1 MLRHACGCRAGSQ
14 AAVPSKADAQKAGS
28 PDNLAD
34 QLVQQA
40 PRRITLGAAPQRGSR
55 GAAKPRQ
62 VPPHTKYALIRLSDH
77 LKISKN

>member
-62 VPPHTKYALIRLSDH
+62 VPPHTKYVLIRLFRS
-77 LKISKN
+77 S